1 MVETIPQVESDKPDN
16 LPKMQSI
23 EEAIARY
30 GQMVLWLGRMSQRTK
45 NPKVR
50 ARLKVMEQLAIEE
63 FVLETESL
71 VKLVQSIREQAREED
86 LQLENRIL
94 ELRGQ
99 RFKFLE
105 E

>member
-1 MVETIPQVESDKPDN
+1 
-16 LPKMQSI
+16 MQSI
-23 EEAIARY
+23 EEQISRY

-45 NPKVR
+45 NPKLKN
-50 ARLKVMEQLAIEE
+50 RLKLMEQLVIEE
-63 FVLETESL
+63 FVQDTESL
-71 VKLVQSIREQAREED
+71 VKLVQSIKEQAREED
-86 LQLENRIL
+86 QQLENQIL